1 MHVVRA
7 KTAGES
13 AAETTRIARRLF
25 ISPPPQRI
33 VLPIVAFSLM
43 EAYLL
48 VYPSLDWSRV
58 LLGGVAIALPAYLSA
73 FGTVPLANRLGGRMY
88 FRRSSL
94 LPFVGLILLVAFQLV
109 AVVVL
114 TINAIAFNSSFL
126 GRIDR
131 VTILGYGAVLWI
143 REVILS
149 ATSNSKHLRSLPAAA
164 LHPVLGLAGLALFV
178 PGFGLADVVIA
189 LVVFA
194 LFFGSAVAYAEIAK
208 RPLLR
213 SFGVDGLK
221 LLRFTL
227 DHYTEPEDSGIAELE
242 AFFDSISVAARVRV
256 GGLAFRVGARLK
268 ALFVAPTVH

>member
-48 VYPSLDWSRV
+48 VYPSLDGSRV
-58 LLGGVAIALPAYLSA
+58 LLGSAAVAVPAYLSA

-88 FRRSSL
+88 FRRSFL
-94 LPFVGLILLVAFQLV
+94 L
-109 AVVVL
+109 
-114 TINAIAFNSSFL
+114 SFL

-131 VTILGYGAVLWI
+131 VTILGYGAVLWV

-149 ATSNSKHLRSLPAAA
+149 ATSNSRHLRSLPAAS
-164 LHPVLGLAGLALFV
+164 LHPLLGLAGLA
-178 PGFGLADVVIA
+178 
-189 LVVFA
+189 
-194 LFFGSAVAYAEIAK
+194 
-208 RPLLR
+208 
-213 SFGVDGLK
+213 
-221 LLRFTL
+221 
-227 DHYTEPEDSGIAELE
+227 
-242 AFFDSISVAARVRV
+242 
-256 GGLAFRVGARLK
+256 
-268 ALFVAPTVH
+268 

>member
-88 FRRSSL
+88 FRRSFL
-94 LPFVGLILLVAFQLV
+94 LSFVGLILLGAFQLV

-126 GRIDR
+126 A
-131 VTILGYGAVLWI
+131 TIPMRRPVKANNGAAS
-143 REVILS
+143 R
-149 ATSNSKHLRSLPAAA
+149 
-164 LHPVLGLAGLALFV
+164 
-178 PGFGLADVVIA
+178 
-189 LVVFA
+189 
-194 LFFGSAVAYAEIAK
+194 
-208 RPLLR
+208 
-213 SFGVDGLK
+213 
-221 LLRFTL
+221 
-227 DHYTEPEDSGIAELE
+227 
-242 AFFDSISVAARVRV
+242 
-256 GGLAFRVGARLK
+256 
-268 ALFVAPTVH
+268 

>member
-48 VYPSLDWSRV
+48 VYPSLDGSRV
-58 LLGGVAIALPAYLSA
+58 LLGSAAVAVPAYLSA

-88 FRRSSL
+88 FRRSFL
-94 LPFVGLILLVAFQLV
+94 LAFVGLMLLGAFQLV
-109 AVVVL
+109 AVLALTSYSLFGGVPYPARIHRVAVL
-114 TINAIAFNSSFL
+114 A
-126 GRIDR
+126 
-131 VTILGYGAVLWI
+131 YGAMLWT

-149 ATSNSKHLRSLPAAA
+149 ATSNSKHLRSLPAAS
-164 LHPVLGLAGLALFV
+164 LQPLLGLLGLALFV
-178 PGFGLADVVIA
+178 PLPPGEIVLG

-194 LFFGSAVAYAEIAK
+194 SFFASAVAY
-208 RPLLR
+208 
-213 SFGVDGLK
+213 
-221 LLRFTL
+221 T
-227 DHYTEPEDSGIAELE
+227 
-242 AFFDSISVAARVRV
+242 
-256 GGLAFRVGARLK
+256 
-268 ALFVAPTVH
+268 